1 MAKAGARVGQFAPLV
16 VPSQR
21 IDVYVHV
28 ESSSVEGKLDQLLK
42 AVNAVLKLEVA
53 MLAEL
58 DNLTTEVTR
67 NGEVEA
73 SAVLLIKGIAQQLI
87 DAKDDPVKIAAL
99 SASLKASADDLAAA
113 VAANTPAA

>member
-1 MAKAGARVGQFAPLV
+1 MAKGGARVGQFAP
-16 VPSQR
+16 PSQR
-21 IDVYVHV
+21 IDLHVYVHV
-28 ESSSVEGKLDQLLK
+28 ESSNVEGKLDRLL
-42 AVNAVLKLEVA
+42 AGVNAVLKLEVA
-53 MLAEL
+53 MSTEL
-58 DNLTTEVTR
+58 ENLTAEVTR

-73 SAVLLIKGIAQQLI
+73 SAIVLIKGIAQQLI